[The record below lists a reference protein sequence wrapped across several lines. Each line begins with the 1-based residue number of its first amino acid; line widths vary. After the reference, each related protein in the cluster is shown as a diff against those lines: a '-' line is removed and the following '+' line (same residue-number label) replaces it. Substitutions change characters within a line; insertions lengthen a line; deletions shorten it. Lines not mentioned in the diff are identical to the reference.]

1 MPGSLVRT
9 LRIRT
14 RRKVGNLGILATAL
28 GDAGA
33 QVGEIVTAKI
43 GHRYTLRDFHIVFD
57 DEEHLEHA
65 LGAVSELADSE
76 VVEVRNDVTFAHR
89 GGKVRT
95 VSRVPLSDISSLHT
109 SVTPGAREI
118 ADMIDDDVRAATLY
132 TSIPR
137 TVGILSDGAGL
148 IGTGKVRPQAMMP
161 LLEAQA
167 ALLSEKAGLSALPI
181 SVDVTSE
188 EDLVE
193 TIVRIA
199 PSFGGIHLSALA
211 APRNM
216 RIKEKLEERL
226 QIPVF
231 DDDADAPAVTA
242 LAATINICRRT
253 GRDIRKTTIGQL
265 GLGTAGGAIAALIMK
280 YTGQPVVG
288 EDVHPAA
295 MSRHLYLGGKNA
307 SLEDIMATCDVVIAN
322 TGHGGLIPAQI
333 VREGQA
339 ILALSEPR
347 PEITA
352 YDASLAGAA
361 FAADGKAVDKA
372 VAVPGVFLGAM
383 AVGANCINSDML
395 IAAAVTLAD
404 LADKEDLVPTP
415 IDDEVHPHVAA
426 AVARAAVE
434 TEVARRTSDTPLSA
448 EVFAEIIADIRQL
461 PL

>member
-1 MPGSLVRT
+1 MAGSLVRT

-14 RRKVGNLGILATAL
+14 RRKVGNLGILTTAL
-28 GDAGA
+28 GDAGT
-33 QVGEIVTAKI
+33 QVGEIITVKI
-43 GHRYTLRDFHIVFD
+43 GHRFTLRDFHIVFD
-57 DEEHLEHA
+57 DEGHLDNA
-65 LGAVSELADSE
+65 LQAVGELADSE

-89 GGKVRT
+89 GGKTRT

-118 ADMIDDDVRAATLY
+118 TNLIDDDPAAATLY
-132 TSIPR
+132 TSIPK

-148 IGTGKVRPQAMMP
+148 IGAGKVRAEAMMP

-167 ALLSEKAGLSALPI
+167 ALLSEKAGLNGVPLT
-181 SVDVTSE
+181 VDVNSE

-193 TIVRIA
+193 TIVRIGK
-199 PSFGGIHLSALA
+199 SFGGIHLSALA
-211 APRNM
+211 APRNV
-216 RIKEKLEERL
+216 RIKEKLEDRL
-226 QIPVF
+226 KIPVF

-242 LAATINICRRT
+242 LAATINVCRRT
-253 GRDIRKTTIGQL
+253 GRDIRSVVIGQL
-265 GLGTAGGAIAALIMK
+265 GLGTAGGAIAALLMK
-280 YTGQPVVG
+280 YTGQPVIG

-307 SLEDIMATCDVVIAN
+307 SLEDIMKTCDVVIAN
-322 TGHGGLIPAQI
+322 TGHGGLIGADL

-347 PEITA
+347 PEISA
-352 YDASLAGAA
+352 YDAALAGAA
-361 FAADGKAVDKA
+361 FAADGKAVDKS

-383 AVGANCINSDML
+383 SVRATRINSEML

-404 LADKEDLVPTP
+404 LADKEDLVPMP

-426 AVARAAVE
+426 AVARAAVV
-434 TEVARRTSDTPLSA
+434 TQVARRSSDVPLSA
-448 EVFAEIIADIRQL
+448 EIFAEIIADIRQF